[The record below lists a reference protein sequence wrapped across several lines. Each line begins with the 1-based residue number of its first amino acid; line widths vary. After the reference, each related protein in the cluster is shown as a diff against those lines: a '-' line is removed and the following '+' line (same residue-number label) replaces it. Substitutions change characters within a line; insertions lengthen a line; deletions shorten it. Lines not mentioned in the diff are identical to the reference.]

1 APAETVV
8 NPVPPA
14 VITSNP
20 REEHP
25 EDEPQTRFATTS
37 LVPSGFQAG
46 SEAAVAGLSLVTS
59 PPSGVIEASSYAPAY
74 RVVANAIREPSGF
87 QAGPASCPGS
97 LVSRVNPVP
106 FALMTQISLL
116 PLSTSHVNASR
127 VPSGDQAGPVPLAR
141 VTVFEPSAYA
151 TAMIAWSTDAPDWK
165 AIFSTRTQVSW
176 NVVRTVSRVDPPV
189 VTCTVRG
196 LLPASA
202 QFPTAP
208 NRMTL

>member
-1 APAETVV
+1 MAFFFF
-8 NPVPPA
+8 
-14 VITSNP
+14 SS
-20 REEHP
+20 RRRH
-25 EDEPQTRFATTS
+25 TRS
-37 LVPSGFQAG
+37 LCDWSSDVCSSDLVPSGFQAG

-127 VPSGDQAGPVPLAR
+127 VPSGDQAGLDTAR
-141 VTVFEPSAYA
+141 GVL
-151 TAMIAWSTDAPDWK
+151 
-165 AIFSTRTQVSW
+165 
-176 NVVRTVSRVDPPV
+176 VSRVGTPA
-189 VTCTVRG
+189 VRTYTPLRPLRELMNAILVPSG
-196 LLPASA
+196 D
-202 QFPTAP
+202 QVG
-208 NRMTL
+208 